1 MRSLIVKVIY
11 AITLIL
17 SLEEIANA
25 QIHTDP
31 LVAAAVTLE
40 NSMLNGQLDEQKKQQ
55 STIIGLNTGIYI
67 QLDSI
72 HKYEKIMY
80 EYLSEAQG
88 VIRNAYEIY
97 RCGELSRSIYDN
109 LKGCTEELVGHPQQA
124 IISSLVSKQYG
135 NVIEEATALTGY
147 ISGLVLKNG
156 EQNLLTSGERQK
168 VLWQITGRLS
178 TINRQLWSLRLQIKY
193 LKWSYVPREIVPQ
206 EYWTVKKSEIILS
219 RIKQDIDRIGM

>member
-11 AITLIL
+11 TITLIL
-17 SLEEIANA
+17 LLEEIANA

-40 NSMLNGQLDEQKKQQ
+40 NSMLNGQLDKQKKQQ
-55 STIIGLNTGIYI
+55 LTIIGLNTGIYI

-97 RCGELSRSIYDN
+97 RCGELSRNIYDN

-135 NVIEEATALTGY
+135 NVIKEATALTGY

-219 RIKQDIDRIGM
+219 QIKQDIDRIGL

>member
-206 EYWTVKKSEIILS
+206 EYWTVKKSEVILS
-219 RIKQDIDRIGM
+219 QIKQDIDRIGM